1 MVLSKGEPPPWLATG
16 IVLSVQS
23 AVAVLGFLNLLAS
36 RRPSAGHICL
46 FLAAFVAVLLLQG
59 IHCAPRAGLF
69 RARHG
74 RRTLALQA
82 LLTYAP
88 LFALGLTWAGM
99 PGFLA
104 GSALLILEPPL
115 SIAAFAAAAALT
127 GTCTLLAGQ
136 QPLGVAI
143 GVLSCGVNGLMVYGV
158 TRIASWS
165 AEVRRARDEVAR
177 LAVEGERLRV
187 ARDLHDL
194 LGYSLSAITLKGEL
208 VARLVDKDPE
218 RARTELRE
226 VLDISRQALADVR
239 CVAHG
244 YRQLSLTAEL
254 DSATRILS
262 TAGITVEV
270 HDERLPLREETGT
283 VLATVVRE
291 GVTNILRHSAAQNCR
306 ITVSRTAGTLAL
318 DMAGDGIPVDTGE
331 RMARRS
337 GGGLDNLARRLEG
350 IGGTFRACAG
360 EDGWFRLFAECP
372 ADAAGQPRDVSG
384 SSPSPWRSGRRPADS
399 VR

>member
-1 MVLSKGEPPPWLATG
+1 M
-16 IVLSVQS
+16 QS
-23 AVAVLGFLNLLAS
+23 AVAVLGFLNLLAG
-36 RRPSAGHICL
+36 RRPSAPDIVL
-46 FLAAFVAVLLLQG
+46 YLAAFVAVFILQAV
-59 IHCAPRAGLF
+59 HCAPRAERF

-88 LFALGLTWAGM
+88 LLALGLTWAGM

-115 SIAAFAAAAALT
+115 SFAAFGVAAALT
-127 GTCTLLAGQ
+127 GLCAMLAGQ
-136 QPLGVAI
+136 QPLGIAI

-158 TRIASWS
+158 TRMASWS

-208 VARLVDKDPE
+208 VARLFDKDAA
-218 RARTELRE
+218 RAHAELRE

-239 CVAHG
+239 CVANG

-254 DSATRILS
+254 DSAARVLS
-262 TAGITVEV
+262 TAGLAVEV
-270 HDERLPLREETGT
+270 HDERLPLREGTGT

-291 GVTNILRHSAAQNCR
+291 GVTNILRHSAAQRCR
-306 ITVSRTAGTLAL
+306 IAVTRTAGRLVL
-318 DMAGDGIPVDTGE
+318 DMASDGIPADTE
-331 RMARRS
+331 ARMARRT
-337 GGGLDNLARRLEG
+337 GGGLDNLARRLEE
-350 IGGTFRACAG
+350 IGGTFRAYAD
-360 EDGWFRLFAECP
+360 EEGWFRLFAECP
-372 ADAAGQPRDVSG
+372 ADPAGPPWNVSE
-384 SSPSPWRSGRRPADS
+384 SSPSPWRSGRRPAGS